1 MKIRLNRREMMK
13 SVAGLSVAG
22 GMAGM
27 FTGCQPASPAPV
39 QMKEEINVGVSPP
52 GPKSLELLERMK
64 KVIGRTNYVGLYGV
78 AIADG
83 AGAYVADLD
92 GNVYLDCLAAA
103 TTNVLGYS
111 HDEVA
116 EAYFEAAKRMQNSCF
131 PYSTNVYAVELAEN
145 LVRIAPGDFPKKA
158 LLGLSGSDS
167 CGGSIEAMRKFTGRT
182 ALIKFE
188 NAYHGSTGLSQPASG
203 FRSLNEGIYP
213 PSPDF
218 ISMPFPVTEE
228 RRDEVLSQIDSI
240 LAQGKVGAVM
250 AEPIQGDAGIL
261 VPAEGFF
268 PRLREMLDGY
278 GVLLIVDEVQ
288 SGMGRSGK
296 WWAIE
301 HEGITPDIMV
311 VAKGLSGG
319 YAPISALIG
328 RQEIIDA
335 LAPAQHLFTYTGH
348 PPASAA
354 ATAVIRTI
362 EKEGI
367 AGNAG
372 RMGDRILAGLRVV
385 QQNHPDVLVEARG
398 RGLMLGCEIDVSKDE
413 LAGKIFAMRCLEKG
427 IYFGYFGDKQQVLRI
442 EPPLIIDEGQ
452 ADLIVSTVGEVAKEM
467 QSGTIPQATID
478 KVRNYAIGL

>member
-1 MKIRLNRREMMK
+1 MVMKLNRREVFK

-22 GMAGM
+22 GMAGLL
-27 FTGCQPASPAPV
+27 TACEPTAQAPAGL
-39 QMKEEINVGVSPP
+39 KEGVSVTVSPP

-64 KVIGRTNYVGLYGV
+64 KVVGRTNYVGLYGV

-83 AGAYVADLD
+83 VGAYVADFD
-92 GNVYLDCLAAA
+92 GNVFLDCLAAA
-103 TTNVLGYS
+103 STNVLGYS

-116 EAYFEAAKRMQNSCF
+116 DAYYEAAKRLQNSCF
-131 PYSTNVYAVELAEN
+131 PYSTNIYAIELAEN
-145 LVRIAPGDFPKKA
+145 LVRIGPGDYSKKA

-167 CGGSIEAMRKFTGRT
+167 CGGAIEAMRKFTGKM

-218 ISMPFPVTEE
+218 ISVPFPVTAEL
-228 RRDEVLSQIDSI
+228 RDAVLAQIDAT
-240 LAQGKVGAVM
+240 LAGGSVGGVM
-250 AEPIQGDAGIL
+250 AEAIQGDAGIR

-268 PRLREMLDGY
+268 PALREMLDRHGA
-278 GVLLIVDEVQ
+278 LLIVDEVQ
-288 SGMGRSGK
+288 SGMGRTGK

-301 HEGITPDIMV
+301 HEGATPDIMV
-311 VAKGLSGG
+311 TAKGLSGG
-319 YAPISALIG
+319 YAPISAIIG
-328 RQEIIDA
+328 RQEVLDA

-348 PPASAA
+348 PPSSAA
-354 ATAVIRTI
+354 AATVIKTI

-367 AGNAG
+367 VENAG
-372 RMGDRILAGLRVV
+372 KVGARILAGLKGVAAKY
-385 QQNHPDVLVEARG
+385 PDVIVEARG
-398 RGLMLGCEIDVSKDE
+398 RGLMLGAEIDISKDA

-442 EPPLIIDEGQ
+442 EPPLIIDEAQG
-452 ADLIVSTVGEVAKEM
+452 DLIVSMVGETAAEM
-467 QSGTIPQATID
+467 SAGKIPQSTID
-478 KVRNYAIGL
+478 KVKSYAIGL

>member
-1 MKIRLNRREMMK
+1 MAFKLNRREVFK

-22 GMAGM
+22 GMSGLLAA
-27 FTGCQPASPAPV
+27 CEPAVHAPEGL
-39 QMKEEINVGVSPP
+39 KEEISITVSPP
-52 GPKSLELLERMK
+52 GPKSLALLERMK

-116 EAYFEAAKRMQNSCF
+116 DAYYEAAKRMQNSCF
-131 PYSTNVYAVELAEN
+131 PYSTNSYAVELAEN
-145 LVRIAPGDFPKKA
+145 LVRIGPGDYAKKA

-167 CGGSIEAMRKFTGRT
+167 CGGAIEAMRKFTGKMG
-182 ALIKFE
+182 LIKFE

-218 ISMPFPVTEE
+218 VSMPFPVTAKQ
-228 RRDEVLSQIDSI
+228 RDEVLVQIDAI
-240 LAQGKVGAVM
+240 LGGGAVGAVM

-261 VPAEGFF
+261 VPSEGFF
-268 PRLREMLDGY
+268 PALREALDRHGA
-278 GVLLIVDEVQ
+278 LLIIDEVQ
-288 SGMGRSGK
+288 SGMGRTGK

-301 HEGITPDIMV
+301 HEGVVPDIMV
-311 VAKGLSGG
+311 TAKGLSGG
-319 YAPISALIG
+319 YAPISAILG
-328 RQEIIDA
+328 RQEVLDA

-367 AGNAG
+367 AENAG
-372 RMGDRILAGLRVV
+372 KVGGRILDGLKEVAAKYPGV
-385 QQNHPDVLVEARG
+385 IVEARG
-398 RGLMLGCEIDVSKDE
+398 RGLMLGCEIDVSRDA
-413 LAGKIFAMRCLEKG
+413 LAGKVFAMRCLEKG

-442 EPPLIIDEGQ
+442 EPPLIIDAAQG
-452 ADLIVSTVGEVAKEM
+452 DLIVTVVSETAAEM
-467 QSGTIPQATID
+467 SSGAIPQATIE
-478 KVRNYAIGL
+478 KVKSYAIGL

>member
-1 MKIRLNRREMMK
+1 MSGQLNRREMMK
-13 SVAGLSVAG
+13 SIASLSAAG
-22 GMAGM
+22 GMVGLLAG
-27 FTGCQPASPAPV
+27 CESVQPESV
-39 QMKEEINVGVSPP
+39 QMKEEIDVSVSPP

-64 KVIGRTNYVGLYGV
+64 KVVGRTNYVGLYGV

-116 EAYFEAAKRMQNSCF
+116 EAYFEAATRMQNSCF

-203 FRSLNEGIYP
+203 FRSLNEGVYP

-218 ISMPFPVTEE
+218 ISMPFPVTVEQ
-228 RRDEVLSQIDSI
+228 RDEVLAQIDSMLSEGNI
-240 LAQGKVGAVM
+240 GAVM

-261 VPAEGFF
+261 MPAEGFF
-268 PRLREMLDGY
+268 PMLREKLDAHGA
-278 GVLLIVDEVQ
+278 LLIVDEVQ
-288 SGMGRSGK
+288 SGMGRSGM

-301 HEGITPDIMV
+301 YEGIAPDIMV

-319 YAPISALIG
+319 YAPISALVG
-328 RQEIIDA
+328 RQEILDA

-362 EKEGI
+362 EKEDI
-367 AGNAG
+367 AGNAS
-372 RMGDRILAGLRVV
+372 RMGDRILAGLREV
-385 QQNHPDVLVEARG
+385 QQGYPDVIVEGRG
-398 RGLMLGCEIDVSKDE
+398 RGLMLGCEINVSKDE
-413 LAGKIFAMRCLEKG
+413 LAGKIFAMRCMEKG
-427 IYFGYFGDKQQVLRI
+427 AYFGYFGDKQQVLRI

-452 ADLIVSTVGEVAKEM
+452 SDLIVSTVGEVAKEM
-467 QSGTIPQATID
+467 QSGTIPQTTID
-478 KVRNYAIGL
+478 KVKSYAIGL